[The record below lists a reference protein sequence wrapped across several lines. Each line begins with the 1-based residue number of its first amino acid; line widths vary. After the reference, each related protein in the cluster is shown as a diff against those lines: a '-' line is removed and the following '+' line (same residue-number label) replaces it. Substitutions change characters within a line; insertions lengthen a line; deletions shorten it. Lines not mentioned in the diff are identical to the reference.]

1 MAKFLDVPWKV
12 NGTVYPSL
20 GELFRT
26 ATNVVQPGSWQSVS
40 CPIVFGLGDAHGANI
55 MIASD
60 VSLDNGR
67 EILYIDYEVAGFHP
81 IMLDLAKPLYIDVF
95 FDTIYMDV
103 LPEVPETRCEI
114 EGDFINVH
122 FNPHVDGITQ
132 AIFDIKRRYLLQPLF
147 DLVLSLEGDLGK
159 NVPLLS
165 NALLLCATLTRNY
178 RKVPGAFIRNM
189 ATGIVLSQATDLE
202 GFYSCLRTLG
212 IKT

>member
-1 MAKFLDVPWKV
+1 
-12 NGTVYPSL
+12 
-20 GELFRT
+20 
-26 ATNVVQPGSWQSVS
+26 
-40 CPIVFGLGDAHGANI
+40 

-81 IMLDLAKPLYIDVF
+81 IMLDLAKPLYIDVSSIPYTWTSYQRF
-95 FDTIYMDV
+95 LRLDARLKGI
-103 LPEVPETRCEI
+103 
-114 EGDFINVH
+114 FINVH

-132 AIFDIKRRYLLQPLF
+132 AIFDVKRRYLLQPLF